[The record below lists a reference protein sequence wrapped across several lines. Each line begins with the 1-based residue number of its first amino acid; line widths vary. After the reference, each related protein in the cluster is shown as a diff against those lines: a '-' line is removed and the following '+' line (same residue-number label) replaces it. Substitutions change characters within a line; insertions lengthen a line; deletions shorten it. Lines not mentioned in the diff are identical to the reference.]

1 VARIFLQLKNSQNYI
16 DHQRPSSVL
25 RCTLLLRLGIV
36 KTCEGP
42 RSGLKWIEQNAS
54 IATWWFLQLQA
65 VSWEVW
71 NWLSMN
77 NIDIWAKYKG
87 DRPPYPTF
95 NWEEQFPQL
104 NYNNLQQLRRVME
117 SDIMWWTTSFG
128 RLSTTHHTRH
138 GENLSS
144 IERRAPYG
152 C

>member
-1 VARIFLQLKNSQNYI
+1 
-16 DHQRPSSVL
+16 
-25 RCTLLLRLGIV
+25 
-36 KTCEGP
+36 
-42 RSGLKWIEQNAS
+42 
-54 IATWWFLQLQA
+54 
-65 VSWEVW
+65 
-71 NWLSMN
+71 MN

-95 NWEEQFPQL
+95 YWEEQFPQL

-144 IERRAPYG
+144 IERRAPYAG
-152 C
+152 